1 MAVSSSIV
9 DRLPAGDNFIL
20 AHARSLVCDELLS
33 RFDVTPQDLDS
44 SSRILADALASLF
57 RAGQH
62 SPDALARYALHK
74 TMVNRFE
81 LLRASRP
88 A

>member
-1 MAVSSSIV
+1 MAVSSSIA

-20 AHARSLVCDELLS
+20 AHARRIVCDELLS
-33 RFDVTPQDLDS
+33 RFDFTPKDLDR
-44 SSRILADALASLF
+44 SSRIIDDALASLF
-57 RAGQH
+57 HAGQH

-74 TMVNRFE
+74 ALLTRFDF
-81 LLRASRP
+81 LRASRP